1 MNLNEEISRIKE
13 VMGLLNEQLTTTGYN
28 LPQGHVEPTCTD
40 DGCKGTYSGPQFL
53 KSDSS
58 DVAHK
63 YSNTMSYYVGVKL
76 KELYKQGIYVKVDL
90 KNITMTAV
98 PVQYGENYNP
108 TKVTIYIP
116 FIRVKNKCDA
126 YTSFDHVG
134 GWGHLNINLNK
145 RKTNL
150 SSLLL
155 PGETLDVS
163 DLKITDKNVS
173 TSLNE
178 YWIQWKN
185 NTIQSDC
192 ANNSTN
198 ATPQTTSVT
207 PQKTNVTPQT
217 TSVTPQTT
225 SSSSNGEE
233 VKVTGNG
240 IMELRKNI
248 ISKSSNASID
258 VNSISTNMTN
268 YEISYKP
275 GPTKIN
281 KISLFT
287 RNTDDVKD
295 DSGFTTTLNNVIS
308 QNKSDGLTVEVIK
321 RGSLP
326 NYPFFDGTKKF
337 NTTLYWAV
345 LLVY

>member
-28 LPQGHVEPTCTD
+28 LPQGHVEPTCTET
-40 DGCKGTYSGPQFL
+40 GCKGTYSGPQFL

-108 TKVTIYIP
+108 TKVTIDIP

-134 GWGHLNINLNK
+134 GWGHSSDLDLEG
-145 RKTNL
+145 RKSKL
-150 SSLLL
+150 STLLL

-163 DLKITDKNVS
+163 DLKITHKEERK
-173 TSLNE
+173 SLSE

-185 NTIQSDC
+185 KVTQSDC
-192 ANNSTN
+192 SNISTN
-198 ATPQTTSVT
+198 VTPQTTSVT

-217 TSVTPQTT
+217 TS
-225 SSSSNGEE
+225 SSSNGEE
-233 VKVTGNG
+233 VNVIGNG
-240 IMELRKNI
+240 IIELRKNI

-258 VNSISTNMTN
+258 VKSISTNMTK
-268 YEISYKP
+268 YEISYKS

-345 LLVY
+345 LLIY